1 VIPSLD
7 ATHRALGAARE
18 LGHEARAQ
26 SDDHAAL
33 KLWLR
38 MLSCVTEIEAEIRGR
53 LRERFGISLGRFDYL
68 AQLYRQREGLK
79 MSELSRHLMVTGGN
93 VTTLT
98 DDLQREGLVARESS
112 PTDRRA
118 WIVRL
123 TPQGRRSFEAM
134 AREHEQWILEL
145 FGSLDAKTVQQ
156 LHQQL
161 GALRMH
167 VVLNEP
173 ST

>member
-1 VIPSLD
+1 
-7 ATHRALGAARE
+7 
-18 LGHEARAQ
+18 
-26 SDDHAAL
+26 
-33 KLWLR
+33 
-38 MLSCVTEIEAEIRGR
+38 
-53 LRERFGISLGRFDYL
+53 
-68 AQLYRQREGLK
+68 

-98 DDLQREGLVARESS
+98 DDLEREGMVVRESS

-123 TPQGRRSFEAM
+123 TPEGQQAFEAM
-134 AREHEQWILEL
+134 AQEHEEWILEL
-145 FGSLDAKTVQQ
+145 FSGLDAKAVQQ

-167 VVLNEP
+167 VVLNQP
-173 ST
+173 SA